1 MKLKQLPLAIFIS
14 GLILLFEFKVLPYV
28 VDKARRW
35 NKQNYQPVQETEVI
49 KLKLVNTL
57 RENDINIING
67 PKTKP
72 EINGLETLIKKDGDL
87 VKVIFSTQQPP
98 QTQLASLQLILKEAK
113 IGEGLNQKGV
123 PKLIDLTGDKPYV
136 AF

>member
-28 VDKARRW
+28 IDKARSW
-35 NKQNYQPVQETEVI
+35 NKQVHQPIQQTEVI
-49 KLKLVNTL
+49 KTKLVNSL
-57 RENDINIING
+57 RENDIKIING

-72 EINGLETLIKKDGDL
+72 EINGLETLIKREGEFI
-87 VKVIFSTQQPP
+87 KVIFSTQQPP

-113 IGEGLNQKGV
+113 IDEGLNQRGV